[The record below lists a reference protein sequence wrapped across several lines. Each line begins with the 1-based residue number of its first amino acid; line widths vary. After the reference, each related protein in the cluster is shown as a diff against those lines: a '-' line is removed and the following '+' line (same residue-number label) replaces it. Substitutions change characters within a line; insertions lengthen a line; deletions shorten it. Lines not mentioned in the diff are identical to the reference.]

1 MQDNTF
7 SDTWQWVSSSFMW
20 HKTQKPLKEICRL
33 ATEKQNLYSQGYH
46 RKSWKTDNDQE
57 KIFATLQQVG
67 QLQQMTS
74 SYKEVP
80 QWNKRIK
87 PFKLKLAKGCEQA
100 NRRTVSRTLFA
111 SKSPEVRFQR
121 HLREGIRNDVM
132 CEWLKAGRLFS
143 PEGNGREQHGPIK
156 HNASHTWHLKLS
168 MAAFKK
174 KAKTGEI
181 TLVMYCT

>member
-1 MQDNTF
+1 
-7 SDTWQWVSSSFMW
+7 
-20 HKTQKPLKEICRL
+20 
-33 ATEKQNLYSQGYH
+33 
-46 RKSWKTDNDQE
+46 
-57 KIFATLQQVG
+57 
-67 QLQQMTS
+67 MTS

-156 HNASHTWHLKLS
+156 HNASHTWVGSRLPSPRVESPELLLPFLGAS
-168 MAAFKK
+168 WSPRREVAGEVPGAEG
-174 KAKTGEI
+174 TG
-181 TLVMYCT
+181 LWASSLRVPDVLASGLRHCGQGSHAGLGAPSR